1 MPPPEYGKSLDGL
14 TLNLLVTDMVRAV
27 EFHTDVLGV
36 DVVYS
41 DPDITIVRG
50 FGTRWMIHADHT
62 YDEHV
67 LLDVARDAKA
77 RGAGL
82 EMRLHMRDPDDA
94 AAAAVAHG
102 FEVLDGPRD
111 QPDHGLRE
119 VHLMDQDGYVWVPDV
134 PLEPR

>member
-1 MPPPEYGKSLDGL
+1 MPPPEYGRSLDGL
-14 TLNLLVTDMVRAV
+14 TLNFLVTDMERAV
-27 EFHTDVLGV
+27 EFHTNVLGV

-50 FGTRWMIHADHT
+50 FGTRWMLHADHT
-62 YDEHV
+62 YDQHAMLEI
-67 LLDVARDAKA
+67 AEASPQ

-94 AAAAVAHG
+94 VAEAGRHG

-119 VHLMDQDGYVWVPDV
+119 AHIVDQDGYIWVPDV
-134 PLEPR
+134 PLA

>member
-14 TLNLLVTDMVRAV
+14 TLNLLVTDMARAV
-27 EFHTDVLGV
+27 EFHTKVLGV

-50 FGTRWMIHADHT
+50 FGTRWMIHGDHT
-62 YDEHV
+62 YDQHA
-67 LLDVARDAKA
+67 LLPIAQSAEK

-82 EMRLHMRDPDDA
+82 EMRLHLRDPDVA
-94 AAAAVAHG
+94 AAMASNLG

-119 VHLMDQDGYVWVPDV
+119 VHILDQDGYVWVPDI
-134 PLEPR
+134 PLA